1 MIKQNIN
8 IVNYQTLY
16 NILEEIKTYL
26 SFNIFNYFD
35 EKEFLKHLEANE
47 IDIKKSLF
55 LAKKKDKFFFKNLK
69 INKNQIFEIPDLPI
83 NIYSLIEKINIQL
96 IKQRYNYQSKV
107 FLKNY
112 VLDINSREI
121 IKENKRL
128 KLTEREIDTI
138 LFLGKYM
145 DRPLH
150 FFGAMGLFFA
160 VAGIIVECYVL
171 YLKYFL
177 FEPFQKHIALLI
189 FGAILIIAGLQ
200 LFTFGLLGE
209 LIVNKKQKVQKYIKE
224 IIE

>member
-35 EKEFLKHLEANE
+35 EKEFLKHLETNE

-55 LAKKKDKFFFKNLK
+55 LVKKKDKFFYKNLK

-83 NIYSLIEKINIQL
+83 NLYSLIEKINIQL
-96 IKQRYNYQSKV
+96 IKQRYNYQSKI

-138 LFLGKYM
+138 LFLGNKIIPQNIKTLLSEVWSYM
-145 DRPLH
+145 P
-150 FFGAMGLFFA
+150 
-160 VAGIIVECYVL
+160 GIETHTVETHIYRL
-171 YLKYFL
+171 RKKIADTFNDNNFILSHDDGYL
-177 FEPFQKHIALLI
+177 
-189 FGAILIIAGLQ
+189 
-200 LFTFGLLGE
+200 
-209 LIVNKKQKVQKYIKE
+209 IK
-224 IIE
+224 

>member
-35 EKEFLKHLEANE
+35 EKEFLKHLETNE

-55 LAKKKDKFFFKNLK
+55 LVKKKDKFFYKNLK

-83 NIYSLIEKINIQL
+83 NLYSLIEKINIQL

-138 LFLGKYM
+138 LFLGNKIKPQNIKTLLSEVWGYM
-145 DRPLH
+145 PEIETHTVETHIYRLRKKIADRFSDNDFILSH
-150 FFGAMGLFFA
+150 DDG
-160 VAGIIVECYVL
+160 
-171 YLKYFL
+171 YL
-177 FEPFQKHIALLI
+177 
-189 FGAILIIAGLQ
+189 
-200 LFTFGLLGE
+200 
-209 LIVNKKQKVQKYIKE
+209 IK
-224 IIE
+224 

>member
-35 EKEFLKHLEANE
+35 EKEFLKHLETNE

-55 LAKKKDKFFFKNLK
+55 LVKKKDKFFYKNLK

-83 NIYSLIEKINIQL
+83 NLYSLIEKINIQL

-121 IKENKRL
+121 IKANKRL

-138 LFLGKYM
+138 LFLGNKIKPQNIKTLLSEVWGYM
-145 DRPLH
+145 P
-150 FFGAMGLFFA
+150 
-160 VAGIIVECYVL
+160 GIETHTVETHIYRL
-171 YLKYFL
+171 RKKIADTFSDNDFILSHDDGYL
-177 FEPFQKHIALLI
+177 
-189 FGAILIIAGLQ
+189 
-200 LFTFGLLGE
+200 
-209 LIVNKKQKVQKYIKE
+209 IK
-224 IIE
+224 

>member
-35 EKEFLKHLEANE
+35 EKEFLKHLETNE

-55 LAKKKDKFFFKNLK
+55 LVKKKDKFFYKNLK

-83 NIYSLIEKINIQL
+83 NLYSLIEKINIQL

-138 LFLGKYM
+138 LFLGNKTKPQNIKTLLSEVWGYM
-145 DRPLH
+145 P
-150 FFGAMGLFFA
+150 
-160 VAGIIVECYVL
+160 GIETHTVETHIYRL
-171 YLKYFL
+171 RKKIADTFNDNDFILSHDDGYL
-177 FEPFQKHIALLI
+177 
-189 FGAILIIAGLQ
+189 
-200 LFTFGLLGE
+200 
-209 LIVNKKQKVQKYIKE
+209 IK
-224 IIE
+224 

>member
-35 EKEFLKHLEANE
+35 EKEFLKHLETNE
-47 IDIKKSLF
+47 IDINKSLF
-55 LAKKKDKFFFKNLK
+55 LVKKKDKFFYKNLK
-69 INKNQIFEIPDLPI
+69 INKNQIFEVPDLPI
-83 NIYSLIEKINIQL
+83 KLYSLIEKINIQL

-138 LFLGKYM
+138 LFLGNKIKPQNIKTLLSEVWGYM
-145 DRPLH
+145 P
-150 FFGAMGLFFA
+150 
-160 VAGIIVECYVL
+160 GIETHTVETHIYRL
-171 YLKYFL
+171 RKKIADTFHDNDFILSHDNGYL
-177 FEPFQKHIALLI
+177 
-189 FGAILIIAGLQ
+189 
-200 LFTFGLLGE
+200 
-209 LIVNKKQKVQKYIKE
+209 IK
-224 IIE
+224 

>member
-1 MIKQNIN
+1 MIKQNVN

-35 EKEFLKHLEANE
+35 EKEFLKHLETNE

-55 LAKKKDKFFFKNLK
+55 LVKKKDKFFYKNLK

-83 NIYSLIEKINIQL
+83 NLYSLIEKINIQL

-121 IKENKRL
+121 IKENKKL

-138 LFLGKYM
+138 LFLGNKIKPQNIKTLLSEVWGYM
-145 DRPLH
+145 P
-150 FFGAMGLFFA
+150 
-160 VAGIIVECYVL
+160 GIETHTVETHIYRL
-171 YLKYFL
+171 RKKIADTFNDNDFILSHDDGYL
-177 FEPFQKHIALLI
+177 
-189 FGAILIIAGLQ
+189 
-200 LFTFGLLGE
+200 
-209 LIVNKKQKVQKYIKE
+209 IK
-224 IIE
+224 

>member
-16 NILEEIKTYL
+16 NILEEIKIYL

-35 EKEFLKHLEANE
+35 EKEFLKHLETNE
-47 IDIKKSLF
+47 IDINKSLF
-55 LAKKKDKFFFKNLK
+55 LVKKKDKFFYKNLK

-138 LFLGKYM
+138 LFLGNKIKPQNIKTLLSEVWGYM
-145 DRPLH
+145 P
-150 FFGAMGLFFA
+150 
-160 VAGIIVECYVL
+160 GIETHTVETHIYRL
-171 YLKYFL
+171 RKKIADTFNDNDFILSHDDGYL
-177 FEPFQKHIALLI
+177 
-189 FGAILIIAGLQ
+189 
-200 LFTFGLLGE
+200 
-209 LIVNKKQKVQKYIKE
+209 IK
-224 IIE
+224 

>member
-35 EKEFLKHLEANE
+35 EKEFLKHLETNE

-55 LAKKKDKFFFKNLK
+55 LVKKKDKFFYKNLK

-83 NIYSLIEKINIQL
+83 NHYSLIEKINIQL

-138 LFLGKYM
+138 LFLGNKIKPQNIKTLLSEVWGYM
-145 DRPLH
+145 P
-150 FFGAMGLFFA
+150 
-160 VAGIIVECYVL
+160 GIETHTVETHIYRL
-171 YLKYFL
+171 RKKIADTFSDNDFILSHDDGYL
-177 FEPFQKHIALLI
+177 
-189 FGAILIIAGLQ
+189 
-200 LFTFGLLGE
+200 
-209 LIVNKKQKVQKYIKE
+209 IK
-224 IIE
+224 

>member
-35 EKEFLKHLEANE
+35 EKEFLKHLETNE

-55 LAKKKDKFFFKNLK
+55 LVKKKDKFFYKNLK

-138 LFLGKYM
+138 LFLGNKIKPQNIKTLLSEVWGYM
-145 DRPLH
+145 S
-150 FFGAMGLFFA
+150 
-160 VAGIIVECYVL
+160 GIETHTVETHIYRL
-171 YLKYFL
+171 RKKITDTFNDNDFILSHDDGYL
-177 FEPFQKHIALLI
+177 
-189 FGAILIIAGLQ
+189 
-200 LFTFGLLGE
+200 
-209 LIVNKKQKVQKYIKE
+209 IK
-224 IIE
+224 

>member
-35 EKEFLKHLEANE
+35 EKEFLKHLETNE

-55 LAKKKDKFFFKNLK
+55 LVKKKDKFFYKNLK

-83 NIYSLIEKINIQL
+83 NLYSLVEKINIQL

-138 LFLGKYM
+138 LFLGNKIKPQNIKTLLSEVWGYM
-145 DRPLH
+145 P
-150 FFGAMGLFFA
+150 
-160 VAGIIVECYVL
+160 GIETHTVETHIYRL
-171 YLKYFL
+171 RKKIADTFNDNDFILSHDNGYL
-177 FEPFQKHIALLI
+177 
-189 FGAILIIAGLQ
+189 
-200 LFTFGLLGE
+200 
-209 LIVNKKQKVQKYIKE
+209 IK
-224 IIE
+224 

>member
-26 SFNIFNYFD
+26 PFNIFNYFD
-35 EKEFLKHLEANE
+35 EKEFLKHLETNE
-47 IDIKKSLF
+47 INIKKSLF
-55 LAKKKDKFFFKNLK
+55 LVKKKDKFFYKNLK

-83 NIYSLIEKINIQL
+83 NLYSLIEKINIQL

-121 IKENKRL
+121 IKANKRL

-138 LFLGKYM
+138 LFLGNKIKPQNIKTLLSEVWGYM
-145 DRPLH
+145 P
-150 FFGAMGLFFA
+150 
-160 VAGIIVECYVL
+160 GIETHTVETHIYRL
-171 YLKYFL
+171 RKKIADTFNDNDFILSHDDGYL
-177 FEPFQKHIALLI
+177 
-189 FGAILIIAGLQ
+189 
-200 LFTFGLLGE
+200 
-209 LIVNKKQKVQKYIKE
+209 IK
-224 IIE
+224 

>member
-35 EKEFLKHLEANE
+35 EKEFLKHLETNE

-55 LAKKKDKFFFKNLK
+55 LVKKKDKFFYKNLK

-83 NIYSLIEKINIQL
+83 NLYSLVEKINIQL

-121 IKENKRL
+121 IKENIKL

-138 LFLGKYM
+138 LFLGNKIKPQNIKTILSEVWGYK
-145 DRPLH
+145 PEIETH
-150 FFGAMGLFFA
+150 T
-160 VAGIIVECYVL
+160 VETHIYRL
-171 YLKYFL
+171 RKKIADTFNDNDFILSHDDGYL
-177 FEPFQKHIALLI
+177 
-189 FGAILIIAGLQ
+189 
-200 LFTFGLLGE
+200 
-209 LIVNKKQKVQKYIKE
+209 IK
-224 IIE
+224 

>member
-26 SFNIFNYFD
+26 PFNIFNYFD

-55 LAKKKDKFFFKNLK
+55 LVKKKNKFFYKNLK
-69 INKNQIFEIPDLPI
+69 INNNQIFEIPDLPI
-83 NIYSLIEKINIQL
+83 TLYSLIEKINIQL

-112 VLDINSREI
+112 ILDINSREI

-128 KLTEREIDTI
+128 
-138 LFLGKYM
+138 
-145 DRPLH
+145 
-150 FFGAMGLFFA
+150 
-160 VAGIIVECYVL
+160 
-171 YLKYFL
+171 
-177 FEPFQKHIALLI
+177 
-189 FGAILIIAGLQ
+189 
-200 LFTFGLLGE
+200 
-209 LIVNKKQKVQKYIKE
+209 
-224 IIE
+224 

>member
-55 LAKKKDKFFFKNLK
+55 LVKKKDKFFYKNLK

-83 NIYSLIEKINIQL
+83 NLYSLIEKINIQL

-138 LFLGKYM
+138 LFLGNKIKPQNIKTLLSEVWGYM
-145 DRPLH
+145 P
-150 FFGAMGLFFA
+150 
-160 VAGIIVECYVL
+160 GIETHTVETHIYRL
-171 YLKYFL
+171 RKKISDTFNDNDFILSHNDGYLIKW
-177 FEPFQKHIALLI
+177 
-189 FGAILIIAGLQ
+189 
-200 LFTFGLLGE
+200 
-209 LIVNKKQKVQKYIKE
+209 KKKI
-224 IIE
+224 

>member
-35 EKEFLKHLEANE
+35 EKEFLKHLETNE

-55 LAKKKDKFFFKNLK
+55 LVKKKDKFFYKNLK

-83 NIYSLIEKINIQL
+83 NLYSLIEKINIQL

-112 VLDINSREI
+112 ILDINSREI

-138 LFLGKYM
+138 LFLGNKIKPQNIKTLLSEVWGYM
-145 DRPLH
+145 P
-150 FFGAMGLFFA
+150 
-160 VAGIIVECYVL
+160 GIETHTVETHIYRL
-171 YLKYFL
+171 RKKIADTFNDNDFILSHDDGYL
-177 FEPFQKHIALLI
+177 
-189 FGAILIIAGLQ
+189 
-200 LFTFGLLGE
+200 
-209 LIVNKKQKVQKYIKE
+209 IK
-224 IIE
+224 

>member
-35 EKEFLKHLEANE
+35 EKEFLKHLETNE

-55 LAKKKDKFFFKNLK
+55 LVKKKDKFFYKNLK

-83 NIYSLIEKINIQL
+83 NLYSLIEKINIQL

-138 LFLGKYM
+138 LFLGNKTKPQNIKTLLREVWDYM
-145 DRPLH
+145 PD
-150 FFGAMGLFFA
+150 
-160 VAGIIVECYVL
+160 VETHTVETHIYRL
-171 YLKYFL
+171 RKKIADTFNDNDFILSHDDGYL
-177 FEPFQKHIALLI
+177 
-189 FGAILIIAGLQ
+189 
-200 LFTFGLLGE
+200 
-209 LIVNKKQKVQKYIKE
+209 IK
-224 IIE
+224 

>member
-35 EKEFLKHLEANE
+35 EKEFLKHLETNE

-55 LAKKKDKFFFKNLK
+55 LVKKKDKFFYKNLK

-83 NIYSLIEKINIQL
+83 NLYSLIEKINIQL

-138 LFLGKYM
+138 LFLGNKIKPQNIKTLLSEVWGYM
-145 DRPLH
+145 P
-150 FFGAMGLFFA
+150 
-160 VAGIIVECYVL
+160 GIETHTVETHIYRL
-171 YLKYFL
+171 RKKIADTFNDNDFILSHDDGYL
-177 FEPFQKHIALLI
+177 
-189 FGAILIIAGLQ
+189 
-200 LFTFGLLGE
+200 
-209 LIVNKKQKVQKYIKE
+209 IK
-224 IIE
+224 

>member
-35 EKEFLKHLEANE
+35 EKEFLKHLETNE

-55 LAKKKDKFFFKNLK
+55 LVKKKDKFFYKNLK

-83 NIYSLIEKINIQL
+83 NLYSLIEKINIQL

-138 LFLGKYM
+138 LFLGNKIK
-145 DRPLH
+145 PQN
-150 FFGAMGLFFA
+150 
-160 VAGIIVECYVL
+160 I
-171 YLKYFL
+171 KT
-177 FEPFQKHIALLI
+177 LLR
-189 FGAILIIAGLQ
+189 
-200 LFTFGLLGE
+200 
-209 LIVNKKQKVQKYIKE
+209 KKIK
-224 IIE
+224 